1 MDLTFSREEQLSI
14 LRVMLDV
21 SMLDGEVDISEIAA
35 MSIVAAGIGVQENE
49 VRSVL
54 DQVQVRSV
62 SSSLLCLGRMTS
74 EKKAATIIFLK
85 ELIHAD
91 GVVDENKLEIATA
104 VIAAMA

>member
-21 SMLDGEVDISEIAA
+21 SMSDGHVDKSEIVV
-35 MSIVAAGIGVQENE
+35 MSNVAEAIGIQANE
-49 VRSVL
+49 ITSVL
-54 DQVQVRSV
+54 DEVHVRSV
-62 SSSLLCLGRMTS
+62 SSSLLCLGRMKS
-74 EKKAATIIFLK
+74 EKKAATIIILK

-91 GVVDENKLEIATA
+91 GVVDENEVQIAAA

>member
-21 SMLDGEVDISEIAA
+21 SMSDGHVDKSEIVV
-35 MSIVAAGIGVQENE
+35 MSNVAEAIGIQANE
-49 VRSVL
+49 IKSVL
-54 DQVQVRSV
+54 DEVHVRSV
-62 SSSLLCLGRMTS
+62 SSSLLCLGRMKS
-74 EKKAATIIFLK
+74 EKKAATILILK

-91 GVVDENKLEIATA
+91 GVVDENEVQIAAA